1 MILTKR
7 PERILDHPQL
17 GRKKRIRWHDRIV
30 VDECHHGKAAAIPVD
45 EDSQ

>member
-1 MILTKR
+1 
-7 PERILDHPQL
+7 
-17 GRKKRIRWHDRIV
+17 V